1 MKPMRDETQIP
12 SSEKIPSGTRPASL
26 VDHLPDSAK
35 LALLLPLRIAEIC
48 AVLLVH
54 TLKFFLNWALRR
66 FRSKSSYIVSQGDS
80 LRDVLQALG
89 PTFIKL
95 GQILSSR
102 PDLVSSGIST
112 RLALLQEQVQ
122 AKKPRQIRDLIEQH
136 LGQEFDSIFQH
147 FEDNPI
153 ATGSV
158 AHVYRATLLD
168 GTRVAVKLIRPGVR
182 WRIICDMALF
192 SATAKILSLMPQM
205 RLIPMSAMVYE
216 IRHVLICQLNL
227 SAEADNYTQF
237 RENFRKDP
245 HVQLPHVY
253 SELSNERVLIMEY
266 LDGLQR
272 VEQVA
277 KMDRCS
283 DALAKTCVRA
293 LFQMIFVDGL
303 VHGDLH
309 SGNVRFQNDRDL
321 ILLDCGLVVDLDA
334 KRRSEFTRFFLAIA
348 TNNGVDCAKLAKSTS
363 TWRSKSFNWD
373 RFEKEMCELVEEHSG
388 KNAEQFEVAQFAKEL
403 FELFRRNGLRGSTDF
418 VTVILA
424 LVVFEGI
431 VKQISPSLDFQAE
444 ARSFLSGTGS

>member
-1 MKPMRDETQIP
+1 MKDETQIP
-12 SSEKIPSGTRPASL
+12 SSENIFSGTRPTILTGRLS
-26 VDHLPDSAK
+26 DSAK
-35 LALLLPLRIAEIC
+35 LATLLPLRIAEIC
-48 AVLLVH
+48 LVVLVH
-54 TLKFFLNWALRR
+54 TLKLFFNWLLKRL
-66 FRSKSSYIVSQGDS
+66 RSKSSYIVSQGDS
-80 LRDVLQALG
+80 LRDLLQALG

-102 PDLVSSGIST
+102 PDLVSPEIAA
-112 RLALLQEQVQ
+112 RLALLQEHVQ
-122 AKKPRQIRDLIEQH
+122 AKKPRRIRHLIARH

-158 AHVYRATLLD
+158 AHVYQATLLD

-182 WRIICDMALF
+182 WRIICDMAFF
-192 SATAKILSLMPQM
+192 SATAKILSLLPQM
-205 RLIPMSAMVYE
+205 RLIPMSTMVYE

-237 RENFRKDP
+237 KENFYKDP

-253 SELSNERVLIMEY
+253 REISNDHMLVMEY
-266 LDGLQR
+266 LDSLQR

-277 KMDRCS
+277 KMDVCS
-283 DALAKTCVRA
+283 AALAKTCVRA

-363 TWRSKSFNWD
+363 TWRSKSFDWD
-373 RFEKEMCELVEEHSG
+373 RFEKEMCKLVEEHSG

-444 ARSFLSGTGS
+444 ARSFLSGTRL